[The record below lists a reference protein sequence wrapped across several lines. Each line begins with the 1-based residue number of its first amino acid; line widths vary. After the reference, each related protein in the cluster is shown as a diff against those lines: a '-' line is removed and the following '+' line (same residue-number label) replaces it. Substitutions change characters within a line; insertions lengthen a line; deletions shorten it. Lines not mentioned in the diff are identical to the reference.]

1 MQTFL
6 DYLLPVSIAV
16 IMFGIGLGLTV
27 NDFKRVLVS
36 PKAVLFGLFGQLI
49 LMPLIGFGIAFAF
62 DLDPV
67 YQLGI
72 VLIAACPGGT
82 SSNIVTYMLSGRVAL
97 SVSMTAF
104 NSFLIIL
111 TIPFILDI
119 GFSLFWTSSKEVNL
133 SMLDTFR
140 DVLLT
145 VFIPVL
151 LGLAARHYFS
161 NFVNKLRKPL
171 RFILPGIMFLVFLLV
186 LINEKQNG
194 DKSMIEYWDLILP
207 ALCLNVLVMFVGFFS
222 SGLAGI
228 NHEGK
233 YTIAIEMG
241 LQNSA
246 LAIFLANNVIQIDGL
261 SLIAVLYGSFSFFT
275 TLIIAWLMKRYMKKK
290 EEIVIG

>member
-6 DYLLPVSIAV
+6 DYLLPASIAV

-27 NDFKRVLVS
+27 SDFKRVLVA
-36 PKAVLFGLFGQLI
+36 PKAVVFGLFGQLM
-49 LMPLIGFGIAFAF
+49 LMPLIGFGIAYAF
-62 DLDPV
+62 DLDPI

-82 SSNIVTYMLSGRVAL
+82 SSNIVTYMLNGRVAL

-111 TIPFILDI
+111 TIPLILDLA
-119 GFSLFWTSSKEVNL
+119 FSLFWTSSKEVHL
-133 SMLDTFR
+133 SMFGTFR

-151 LGLAARHYFS
+151 AGLAARHYFPII
-161 NFVNKLRKPL
+161 VEKIRKPL
-171 RFILPGIMFLVFLLV
+171 RYILPGIMFCVFLLV
-186 LINEKQNG
+186 LINEKQSG
-194 DKSMIEYWDLILP
+194 DKSLVEYWDLLLP
-207 ALCLNVLVMFVGFFS
+207 AICLNVLVMFVGFYG
-222 SGLAGI
+222 SGAAGI

-246 LAIFLANNVIQIDGL
+246 LAIFLANNVIKIEGL
-261 SLIAVLYGSFSFFT
+261 SLIAVLYGSFSFFS
-275 TLIIAWLMKRYMKKK
+275 TLIIAWIMKRYMKK
-290 EEIVIG
+290 EEAVEVN

>member
-6 DYLLPVSIAV
+6 DYLLPISIAV

-27 NDFKRVLVS
+27 KDFQRVIVS
-36 PKAVLFGLFGQLI
+36 PKAVLFGLFGQL
-49 LMPLIGFGIAFAF
+49 LMLPLIGFGIASVF

-67 YQLGI
+67 YKLGI
-72 VLIAACPGGT
+72 VLIAVCPGGT
-82 SSNIVTYMLSGRVAL
+82 SSNIVTFMLKGRLAL

-111 TIPFILDI
+111 TIPFILNLA
-119 GFSLFWTSSKEVNL
+119 FSVFWTSGKQIDLSIFETFKEV
-133 SMLDTFR
+133 ST
-140 DVLLT
+140 T
-145 VFIPVL
+145 VFLPVI
-151 LGLAARHYFS
+151 LGLAARHYFPIAVE
-161 NFVNKLRKPL
+161 NFRKPL
-171 RFILPGIMFLVFLLV
+171 RYILPGIMFLVFSFV
-186 LINEKQNG
+186 IINESGNG
-194 DKSMIEYWDLILP
+194 NKSMLEYWDLLFP
-207 ALCLNVLVMFVGFFS
+207 ALCLNVLVMVIGFFS
-222 SGLAGI
+222 AGAAGI

-275 TLIIAWLMKRYMKKK
+275 TLIIAWLMKRYMRRD
-290 EEIVIG
+290 EVVTIN

>member
-27 NDFKRVLVS
+27 SDFKRVLVS

-62 DLDPV
+62 DLDPI

-82 SSNIVTYMLSGRVAL
+82 SSNIVTYMLNGRVAL

-111 TIPFILDI
+111 TIPFILDLA
-119 GFSLFWTSSKEVNL
+119 FSLFWTSTKEVNL
-133 SMLDTFR
+133 SMIDTFK

-151 LGLAARHYFS
+151 LGLIARHYS
-161 NFVNKLRKPL
+161 PVFVNKLRKPL
-171 RFILPGIMFLVFLLV
+171 RFILPGIMFFVFLLV
-186 LINEKQNG
+186 LLNEKENG
-194 DKSMIEYWDLILP
+194 DKSMLEYWDLLLP
-207 ALCLNVLVMFVGFFS
+207 ALCLNVLVMFVGFFT
-222 SGLAGI
+222 SGFAGI

-261 SLIAVLYGSFSFFT
+261 SLIAVLYGGFSFFS
-275 TLIIAWLMKRYMKKK
+275 TLIIAWLMKRYMGRGEAVK
-290 EEIVIG
+290 VG

>member
-6 DYLLPVSIAV
+6 DYLLPASIAV

-27 NDFKRVLVS
+27 SDFKRVLIS

-49 LMPLIGFGIAFAF
+49 LMPLIGFGIAYTF
-62 DLDPV
+62 DLDPI

-82 SSNIVTYMLSGRVAL
+82 SSNIVTYMLKGRVAL

-111 TIPFILDI
+111 TIPFVLDLA
-119 GFSLFWTSSKEVNL
+119 FSFFWTSSKEINL

-140 DVLLT
+140 DVSLT
-145 VFIPVL
+145 VFLPVL
-151 LGLAARHYFS
+151 IGLIARHYFPI
-161 NFVNKLRKPL
+161 VMEKVRKPM
-171 RFILPGIMFLVFLLV
+171 RFILPAIMFLVFFLV
-186 LINEKQNG
+186 LLNEKENG
-194 DKSMIEYWDLILP
+194 DKSMIEYWDLLLP
-207 ALCLNVLVMFVGFFS
+207 ALCLNVLVMFVGFFG
-222 SGLAGI
+222 SGAAGI

-261 SLIAVLYGSFSFFT
+261 SLIAVLYGGFSFFS
-275 TLIIAWLMKRYMKKK
+275 TLIIAYLMKRFMNKKA
-290 EEIVIG
+290 VPTFN

>member
-6 DYLLPVSIAV
+6 DYLLPISIAV

-27 NDFKRVLVS
+27 SDFKRVLVS

-62 DLDPV
+62 DLDPI

-82 SSNIVTYMLSGRVAL
+82 SSNIVTFMLKGRVAL

-111 TIPFILDI
+111 TIPFILNLA
-119 GFSLFWTSSKEVNL
+119 FSLFWTSNREVNL
-133 SMLDTFR
+133 SILDTFR

-151 LGLAARHYFS
+151 LGLAARHYFP
-161 NFVNKLRKPL
+161 NFINKLRKPL
-171 RFILPGIMFLVFLLV
+171 RYILPGIMFLVFLLV
-186 LINEKQNG
+186 LINEKQSG
-194 DKSMIEYWDLILP
+194 DKSLVEYWDLLLP

-222 SGLAGI
+222 SGAAGI

-233 YTIAIEMG
+233 FTIAIEMG

-246 LAIFLANNVIQIDGL
+246 LAIFLANNVIQIEGL

-275 TLIIAWLMKRYMKKK
+275 TLIIAYLMKRFMRKK
-290 EEIVIG
+290 EAIINP

>member
-27 NDFKRVLVS
+27 IDFKRVLIS
-36 PKAVLFGLFGQLI
+36 PKAVSFGLFGQLI

-62 DLDPV
+62 DLDPI

-82 SSNIVTYMLSGRVAL
+82 SSNIVTYMLNGRVAL
-97 SVSMTAF
+97 SVSMTAC

-111 TIPFILDI
+111 TIPFILNI
-119 GFSLFWTSSKEVNL
+119 AFSYFWTSTKEINL
-133 SMLDTFR
+133 SMLETFK

-145 VFIPVL
+145 VFIPVI
-151 LGLAARHYFS
+151 LGLIARHYFPI
-161 NFVNKLRKPL
+161 FIGKLRKPL

-186 LINEKQNG
+186 LINEKENG
-194 DKSMIEYWDLILP
+194 DKSMIEYWDLLLP
-207 ALCLNVLVMFVGFFS
+207 ALCLNVLVMFVGFLS
-222 SGLAGI
+222 SGAAGI

-261 SLIAVLYGSFSFFT
+261 SLIAVLYGGFSFFT
-275 TLIIAWLMKRYMKKK
+275 TLIIAWFMKRYMKK
-290 EEIVIG
+290 EVVAEV